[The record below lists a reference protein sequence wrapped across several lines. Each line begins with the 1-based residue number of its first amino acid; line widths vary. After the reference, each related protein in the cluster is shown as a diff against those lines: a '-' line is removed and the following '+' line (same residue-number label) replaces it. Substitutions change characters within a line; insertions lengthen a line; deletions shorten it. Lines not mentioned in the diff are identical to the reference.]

1 MEIKRKALD
10 LVFFLCFV
18 CFLVFFFF
26 LVAEFLIIVSYL
38 AKGIYGKDV
47 YENASS
53 IWERLHV
60 TC

>member
-10 LVFFLCFV
+10 FFSLFCLLFSVFV
-18 CFLVFFFF
+18 CFSM
-26 LVAEFLIIVSYL
+26 AEFFIIVNYL

-47 YENASS
+47 YENVSS